1 MRTIELSN
9 NYKALIKIIKDNI
22 KAIGNDVNKY
32 LEDLL
37 NGCSYWE
44 CVEDSTLTQEKE
56 ERELEAIIDEE
67 IRNNL
72 LYDITVQLNNIVGF
86 GSEWLDDNLTNVYR
100 KNLHKCYDKIALT
113 IANRE

>member
-1 MRTIELSN
+1 M
-9 NYKALIKIIKDNI
+9 
-22 KAIGNDVNKY
+22 GNDVNKY

-37 NGCSYWE
+37 NGYSYWE
-44 CVEDSTLTQEKE
+44 YVEDSTLTQEKE
-56 ERELEAIIDEE
+56 EKELEAIIDEE

-86 GSEWLDDNLTNVYR
+86 DSEWLDDNLTNEYR